1 MHDVDGVNGDDGN
14 DSGVAKI
21 MRHGTLVYMAFPP
34 AEPAKE
40 VGNEVLTHRR
50 EAGPELGCHVSC

>member
-1 MHDVDGVNGDDGN
+1 
-14 DSGVAKI
+14 
-21 MRHGTLVYMAFPP
+21 MAFPP

-50 EAGPELGCHVSC
+50 GAGPELGCHVSC